1 MRISI
6 INFILQVCSRQN
18 IFLDSLRSHL
28 VISII
33 YHACSHAGRTQKS
46 MFFPLFASS
55 LQRNMKFIISSPEK
69 TSYITFMGIFG
80 NRTNERICCKNKK
93 LNNKKIQPNQ
103 TVKGNKIKV
112 YLVCIGN
119 NIHCMTYEK

>member
-93 LNNKKIQPNQ
+93 LNNKKKSSQ
-103 TVKGNKIKV
+103 TRQSKVIKLKSIWCV
-112 YLVCIGN
+112 SATIS
-119 NIHCMTYEK
+119 IA